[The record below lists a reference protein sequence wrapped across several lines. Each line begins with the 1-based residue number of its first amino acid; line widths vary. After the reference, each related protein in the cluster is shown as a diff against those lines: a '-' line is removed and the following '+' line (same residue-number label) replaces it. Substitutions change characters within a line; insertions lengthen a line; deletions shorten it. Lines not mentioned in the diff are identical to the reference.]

1 MNVLPKCLELSSS
14 FYKENS
20 HLFMKYA
27 GAAKIIVIEIIWGYA
42 IKDFLKSKQSY
53 VRMNNINT

>member
-42 IKDFLKSKQSY
+42 IKDF
-53 VRMNNINT
+53 